1 MEPMH
6 LPGVEQHED
15 PGPAGERIRLMRQ
28 AGVAVPQILHLIA
41 YRPERTAHLG
51 RLSQEVMRGPSP
63 LSPGL
68 RELIAAFTSSRNR
81 CLF

>member
-6 LPGVEQHED
+6 LPGIEHHED
-15 PGPAGERIRLMRQ
+15 PGPTGERIRHMRQ
-28 AGVAVPQILHLIA
+28 AGVTVPQILHLIA
-41 YRPERTAHLG
+41 FRPERTAHLG
-51 RLSQEVMRGPSP
+51 RFSQEVMRGPSP
-63 LSPGL
+63 LSAGT

>member
-15 PGPAGERIRLMRQ
+15 PGPTGARIRAMRQ
-28 AGVAVPQILHLIA
+28 AGMAVPQILHLIA
-41 YRPERTAHLG
+41 FRPESAVHLG

-63 LSPGL
+63 LSAGM